1 MIACSNDMLDLLDKV
16 NRVSAA
22 VMAYDK
28 AVTEE
33 TTRAKMVAKRGKELQ
48 AEVASLKEDSA
59 IYSDV
64 ALLFQTFSEQEQ
76 RVVQN
81 KFEQLISY
89 GLTLVFG
96 ERFKQFQLNA
106 GVERNQVVLN
116 PTLVFEVDN
125 GIEVTSEIMGAHG
138 GGPADVIGFM
148 LKLLVI
154 IFHGRDRVRPV
165 LFLDESFSHLSEEY
179 LPAMS
184 QVIRKFVDELGT
196 DLQIVLVTHQPQ
208 FTEVADVAYR
218 FRSMKRQSIHR
229 WSASYESLDWRR
241 PRRHPS
247 PLRGLG

>member
-1 MIACSNDMLDLLDKV
+1 MSNGSDNVLDLLDRVAHATTAVSSYEKV
-16 NRVSAA
+16 
-22 VMAYDK
+22 
-28 AVTEE
+28 VTEE
-33 TTRAKMVAKRGKELQ
+33 VTRGKMVAQRGKELQ
-48 AEVASLKEDSA
+48 DEVATLKEDSLV
-59 IYSDV
+59 YNDV

-76 RVVQN
+76 RVIQN

-96 ERFKQFQLNA
+96 DRFKQFRLNA
-106 GVERNQVVLN
+106 GIERNQVVLN

-125 GIEVTSEIMGAHG
+125 GVEVTSEIMGAHG

-154 IFHGRDRVRPV
+154 IFNGKDRVRPI

-184 QVIRKFVDELGT
+184 QVIRKFVDELGN

-218 FRSMKRQSIHR
+218 F
-229 WSASYESLDWRR
+229 SLNEDTKHTIVERIV
-241 PRRHPS
+241 
-247 PLRGLG
+247 